1 MADIQIISSR
11 QVRQPIDFVTGR
23 LASPTRVLAIPPTV
37 EHAALVSGDQ
47 YLQLPEWS
55 VDDGGPMMFQMQGA
69 DGGSN
74 LVGMGGS
81 LTAAIAEYSL
91 LGALIAII
99 CSAGI
104 VTTSADD
111 EGAPEGSRFS
121 AAVQIN
127 AGYAQLFLCASVG
140 GVKKW
145 FPVGFATPSP

>member
-1 MADIQIISSR
+1 MADIQFISSR
-11 QVRQPIDFVTGR
+11 QVRPPIDFVTGR
-23 LASPTRVLAIPPTV
+23 LSSPTRILAIPPTV
-37 EHAALVSGDQ
+37 EASPLASGDQ
-47 YLQLPEWS
+47 YLALPEWT
-55 VDDGGPMMFQMQGA
+55 VDGGGPMMFQLQGG

-74 LVGMGGS
+74 LVGMGQLQSVETTEWG
-81 LTAAIAEYSL
+81 L

-99 CSAGI
+99 VTTGT

-111 EGAPEGSRFS
+111 TAAPEGSRFS

-140 GVKKW
+140 GIKKW